1 MPKKIIIS
9 DTSSLIA
16 LTNIGELE
24 LLKKVYE
31 EVVITPEI
39 GEEYGLETPN
49 WISIEEIEDVQ
60 KFKLLNLELDKG
72 ESSGITLALENE
84 ASLLIIDEKKGRG
97 IAKKLGIKIT
107 GILGV
112 MIRAKEIGVI
122 NRVKP
127 LVYVWRC
134 TSADN
139 QSLVNSDVMEKY
151 LFDPPNAHFSI

>member
-39 GEEYGLETPN
+39 GEEYGLETPD
-49 WISIEEIEDVQ
+49 WIRIEKIEDVQ

-127 LVYVWRC
+127 LIEKLEKVDFRM
-134 TSADN
+134 SERLKN
-139 QSLVNSDVMEKY
+139 QILERVGE
-151 LFDPPNAHFSI
+151 

>member
-1 MPKKIIIS
+1 MPKRIIIS

-24 LLKKVYE
+24 ILKSVYE

-39 GEEYGLETPN
+39 AEEYGLEAPD
-49 WISIEEIEDVQ
+49 WIRIESANDEQ

-72 ESSGITLALENE
+72 ESSGIALALENE
-84 ASLLIIDEKKGRG
+84 SSLLIIDEKKGRG

-112 MIRAKEIGVI
+112 MIKAKETGLVDQI
-122 NRVKP
+122 KP
-127 LVYVWRC
+127 LIQKLEKVDFRI
-134 TSADN
+134 SAKLKT
-139 QSLVNSDVMEKY
+139 QILEKVGE
-151 LFDPPNAHFSI
+151 

>member
-39 GEEYGLETPN
+39 GEEYGLDTPD
-49 WISIEEIEDVQ
+49 WIRIEKIEDIQ

-112 MIRAKEIGVI
+112 MIRAKEIGAI

-127 LVYVWRC
+127 LIEKLEKVDFRM
-134 TSADN
+134 SERLKN
-139 QSLVNSDVMEKY
+139 QILERVGE
-151 LFDPPNAHFSI
+151 

>member
-49 WISIEEIEDVQ
+49 WISIEKIEDVQ
-60 KFKLLNLELDKG
+60 KF
-72 ESSGITLALENE
+72 S
-84 ASLLIIDEKKGRG
+84 
-97 IAKKLGIKIT
+97 
-107 GILGV
+107 
-112 MIRAKEIGVI
+112 
-122 NRVKP
+122 
-127 LVYVWRC
+127 C
-134 TSADN
+134 
-139 QSLVNSDVMEKY
+139 
-151 LFDPPNAHFSI
+151 

>member
-49 WISIEEIEDVQ
+49 WISIEKIEDVQ

-127 LVYVWRC
+127 LIEKLAACRRGAQWSANGKYYSALRC
-134 TSADN
+134 SSVT
-139 QSLVNSDVMEKY
+139 
-151 LFDPPNAHFSI
+151 

>member
-1 MPKKIIIS
+1 MPEKIIIS

-31 EVVITPEI
+31 EVIITPDI
-39 GEEYGLETPN
+39 AEEYGLEIPD
-49 WISIEEIEDVQ
+49 WIRIEQIKDIQ

-107 GILGV
+107 GILGM
-112 MIRAKEIGVI
+112 MIRAKEKGVI
-122 NRVKP
+122 NEVRPLIEKLEKVDFRMSERLKTLILERVG
-127 LVYVWRC
+127 
-134 TSADN
+134 
-139 QSLVNSDVMEKY
+139 E
-151 LFDPPNAHFSI
+151 

>member
-49 WISIEEIEDVQ
+49 WISIEKIEDVQ

-122 NRVKP
+122 N
-127 LVYVWRC
+127 
-134 TSADN
+134 
-139 QSLVNSDVMEKY
+139 
-151 LFDPPNAHFSI
+151 

>member
-39 GEEYGLETPN
+39 GEEYGLETPD
-49 WISIEEIEDVQ
+49 WIRIEKIEDIQ

-84 ASLLIIDEKKGRG
+84 SSLLIIDEKKGRG

-127 LVYVWRC
+127 LIEKLEKVDFRM
-134 TSADN
+134 SERLKN
-139 QSLVNSDVMEKY
+139 QILERVGE
-151 LFDPPNAHFSI
+151 

>member
-1 MPKKIIIS
+1 MPEKIIIS

-24 LLKKVYE
+24 LLERVYE

-39 GEEYGLETPN
+39 GEEYGLETPD
-49 WISIEEIEDVQ
+49 WIRIEKIEDVQ

-97 IAKKLGIKIT
+97 IAKKLGIRIT

-127 LVYVWRC
+127 LIEKLEKVDFRM
-134 TSADN
+134 SERLKN
-139 QSLVNSDVMEKY
+139 QILERVGE
-151 LFDPPNAHFSI
+151 

>member
-1 MPKKIIIS
+1 MPEKIIIS

-39 GEEYGLETPN
+39 GEEYGLETPD
-49 WISIEEIEDVQ
+49 WIRTEKIEDIQ

-112 MIRAKEIGVI
+112 MIRAKEIGAI

-127 LVYVWRC
+127 LIEKLEKVDFRM
-134 TSADN
+134 SERLKN
-139 QSLVNSDVMEKY
+139 QILERVGE
-151 LFDPPNAHFSI
+151 